1 MRSCV
6 CLLPHSSA
14 GNKKQ
19 IHSYRIY
26 YIEHFKSNTLSLNKP
41 YFLTNFLRCTS
52 QAKKCPVLLLRCI
65 LATGHDLQYNL
76 LYPTEPEYLCKLS
89 EYSNSM
95 LDQTIVRYVNIL
107 CKSRGLSSNRIA
119 PQEILMTSSDRSDPG
134 LAPLCNTP
142 IEYLRLR
149 FALLQVVN
157 TSISKHLLPVVSLG
171 TLSLATHSI
180 GSVLLRGR
188 DLLFY
193 DVKLNYLNYVINS
206 TDKRSGESV
215 PPEIIFDPLTFVYQT
230 DRHQDTTI
238 TMLAKHQLSR
248 TPSSELCVKLAS
260 GGDPVFPF
268 NVKLTGEAVQGTSG
282 SFRYFM
288 WLVAQE
294 LQSPSLPVLVECP
307 SASAGEN
314 KAKFL
319 LSPKN
324 IDYHDEAL
332 LLFCGTLLGVAMR
345 SDVPL
350 AIDCLRPFW
359 SRLLSEDLD
368 FETDLRQ
375 SDIITSNFI
384 NGLNALKTEREFK
397 EMVVKTCPTHF
408 SNEECAPGCPYKF
421 TYASLDGRE
430 VSLRAGNPVI
440 TWANLQL
447 FVESVRELR
456 KCELNAGNMIPL
468 IQCGI
473 RSIVPLEPLRLMGPL
488 DLELRICGQQHI
500 DIGFIKLHTIYQVGI
515 SQSDKHIEYFWNV
528 VESLSQ
534 EDLRKLIKFACNQE
548 RIPFSCPCQ
557 VRFAT
562 RNEYPSP
569 VHAR

>member
-1 MRSCV
+1 
-6 CLLPHSSA
+6 
-14 GNKKQ
+14 
-19 IHSYRIY
+19 
-26 YIEHFKSNTLSLNKP
+26 
-41 YFLTNFLRCTS
+41 
-52 QAKKCPVLLLRCI
+52 
-65 LATGHDLQYNL
+65 
-76 LYPTEPEYLCKLS
+76 
-89 EYSNSM
+89 
-95 LDQTIVRYVNIL
+95 
-107 CKSRGLSSNRIA
+107 
-119 PQEILMTSSDRSDPG
+119 MTSSDRSNPD
-134 LAPLCNTP
+134 LAPLCSTP

-149 FALLQVVN
+149 FAFLQVVN
-157 TSISKHLLPVVSLG
+157 SSVAKHLLPAVCLG
-171 TLSLATHSI
+171 TVSLATHSI
-180 GSVLLRGR
+180 GSILLKGR

-193 DVKLNYLNYVINS
+193 DVKLNYLNFIINS

-238 TMLAKHQLSR
+238 TMLARQQLSR
-248 TPSSELCVKLAS
+248 TPSSEMCVKLAA

-268 NVKLTGEAVQGTSG
+268 NVKLTGETVQGTSG

-294 LQSPSLPVLVECP
+294 LQSASLPVLVECP

-324 IDYHDEAL
+324 IDYQDEAL

-350 AIDCLRPFW
+350 AVDCLRPFW
-359 SRLLSEDLD
+359 SRLLGEELD
-368 FETDLRQ
+368 FNRDLRQ
-375 SDIITSNFI
+375 SDIITSNFLG
-384 NGLNALKTEREFK
+384 GLSELKSEGEFK
-397 EMVVKTCPTHF
+397 ELVAKTCPTHF

-430 VSLRAGNPVI
+430 VCLRAGSPLI
-440 TWANLQL
+440 TWSNLHH

-456 KCELNAGNMIPL
+456 RCELSADNMMPL

-473 RSIVPLEPLRLMGPL
+473 QSIVPVEPLRLMGAA
-488 DLELRICGQQHI
+488 DLELRVCGQQHI

-528 VESLSQ
+528 VEKLSQ
-534 EDLRKLIKFACNQE
+534 EDLRKLVKFACNQE

-557 VRFAT
+557 VKFFC
-562 RNEYPSP
+562 SLF
-569 VHAR
+569 